1 MKKFMTLLLAAVIVF
16 ALCACGA
23 KNETAEIPNIEGEY
37 QDEVS
42 QRAMLTMTKTEGNA
56 YDFVISW
63 SSSATETTTWEG
75 SGEFDGEKLEYTDGV
90 CETTTYDDNGVASE
104 SVGGDPVSGTFT
116 LTDEGKLEWVGV
128 NDGET
133 GTFVKLEK

>member
-1 MKKFMTLLLAAVIVF
+1 MKKFMTLLLAAIMVF

-23 KNETAEIPNIEGEY
+23 KSETAEIPNIEGEY

-75 SGEFDGEKLEYTDGV
+75 SGEFDGKKLEYTDGV
-90 CETTTYDDNGVASE
+90 CETVVYDENGVATE
-104 SVGGDPVSGTFT
+104 SMGGDPVSGTFT

-133 GTFVKLEK
+133 GTFVKLEQ